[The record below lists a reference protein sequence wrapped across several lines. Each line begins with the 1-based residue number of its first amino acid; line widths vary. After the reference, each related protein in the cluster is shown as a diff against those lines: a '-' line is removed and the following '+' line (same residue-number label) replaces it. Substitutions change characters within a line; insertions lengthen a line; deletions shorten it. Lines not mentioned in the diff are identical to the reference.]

1 MDRTRRARLLL
12 VVPLLAA
19 GIALGASTPAAAA
32 QNCTTPVAGG
42 TIKGGIVVPTGARCY
57 LSGVAVRGG
66 VTVAPGAFFQAN
78 SGTEIRGAVT
88 ATEPAEFSISESVV
102 HGAVTVADG
111 TNMAFLEVWSS
122 EVRGDLVLT
131 GNDTFDRWISLQGN
145 TVRGSIVL
153 RDNTVPETGGGFEVQ
168 GNAIGV
174 DLDCSGNSPAP
185 TATHIPNTVGGVATN
200 QCAGLVAP

>member
-78 SGTEIRGAVT
+78 SGTEIRERSRRPSPRSSLSRNRSCT
-88 ATEPAEFSISESVV
+88 A
-102 HGAVTVADG
+102 
-111 TNMAFLEVWSS
+111 
-122 EVRGDLVLT
+122 R
-131 GNDTFDRWISLQGN
+131 
-145 TVRGSIVL
+145 
-153 RDNTVPETGGGFEVQ
+153 
-168 GNAIGV
+168 
-174 DLDCSGNSPAP
+174 
-185 TATHIPNTVGGVATN
+185 
-200 QCAGLVAP
+200 